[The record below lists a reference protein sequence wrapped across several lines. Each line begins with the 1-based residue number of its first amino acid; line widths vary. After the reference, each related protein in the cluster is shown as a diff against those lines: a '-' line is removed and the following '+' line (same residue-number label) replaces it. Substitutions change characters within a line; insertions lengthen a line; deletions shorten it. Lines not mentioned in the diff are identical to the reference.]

1 MQGDAPTT
9 EQPKAPAAEKPQQNT
24 TSNIS
29 GQDRTDC
36 APSKQT
42 QNVQKEE
49 SRSRSNTPTI
59 EKKPTVK
66 TPLQVISDIHTECRQ
81 YEERVNAFNGPKKA
95 KEYKLLE
102 EMLTRSLLKLD
113 SVESGHDDTIRQA
126 RKAAVREIQSY
137 FDQLELKAFSWV
149 MSDSSQSTPDSKS
162 DGANSGP
169 ERMDESSQS
178 ESKVKDERDVK
189 EMVLG
194 SEVTC

>member
-1 MQGDAPTT
+1 M
-9 EQPKAPAAEKPQQNT
+9 
-24 TSNIS
+24 
-29 GQDRTDC
+29 DC
-36 APSKQT
+36 APSKQA
-42 QNVQKEE
+42 QNVQKDG

-66 TPLQVISDIHTECRQ
+66 TPLQLISDIHMECRQ
-81 YEERVNAFNGPKKA
+81 YEERVNAFNGSKKA

-113 SVESGHDDTIRQA
+113 GVESGHDDKIRQA
-126 RKAAVREIQSY
+126 RKSAVREIHSY
-137 FDQLELKAFSWV
+137 LDQLELKAFSSE
-149 MSDSSQSTPDSKS
+149 MSDSSQNTADSKS

-178 ESKVKDERDVK
+178 EGKGKDDRDVK